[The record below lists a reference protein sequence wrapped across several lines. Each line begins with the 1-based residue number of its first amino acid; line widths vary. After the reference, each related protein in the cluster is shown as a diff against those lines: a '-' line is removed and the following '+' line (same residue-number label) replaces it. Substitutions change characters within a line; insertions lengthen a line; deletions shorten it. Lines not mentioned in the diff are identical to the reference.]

1 LKHIGLLEYH
11 YHSMFL
17 YTMARICKTKDTNVT
32 LFTTNKIFS
41 LMEKHL
47 EMKDQYNVVLKE
59 EDESI
64 NSFLKR
70 VERICNEKIDL
81 LFVNTI
87 QETCKDLPHYF
98 RFKPSCK
105 MILTIHNVNAF
116 LNKKITINIKKPFRT
131 LDTILSSI
139 IIQRIVLPKF
149 NGIVVYPSIKDY
161 IVVNK
166 MYSKEVFTLPF
177 TFYDETKSRK
187 VDKQD
192 KKIRFVVA
200 GAIEKQRR
208 DYDLV
213 LDTFEKL
220 FKKLPNDISLCL
232 LGGPIGSYGQQ
243 IIRRCKKIK
252 EKGHNIQFFEEFV
265 PEEIFSK
272 ILMESTLILSP
283 AKLETRGLG
292 VIKETY
298 GVSKAS
304 GPLSEAIQNAKPS
317 IVPSELN
324 IMKELRS
331 STLKYDSQEK
341 LEDVIENLVV
351 DRKKLEDIK
360 KEACKNSKDFSL
372 DTLQKYFTNKILNNI
387 DNL

>member
-1 LKHIGLLEYH
+1 
-11 YHSMFL
+11 
-17 YTMARICKTKDTNVT
+17 MARICKTKDTNVT

-47 EMKDQYNVVLKE
+47 KRKDQYNIILKE

-70 VERICNEKIDL
+70 VERICNEEIDL
-81 LFVNTI
+81 LFINTI
-87 QETCKDLPHYF
+87 QESLKDLPHYF
-98 RFKPSCK
+98 RFKPKCK

-116 LNKKITINIKKPFRT
+116 LSKKITINIKKPFRT

-149 NGIVVYPSIKDY
+149 NGIVVYPSIKEY
-161 IVVNK
+161 IIANK
-166 MYSKEVFTLPF
+166 MYDKEVFTLPF
-177 TFYDETKSRK
+177 AFYDKTKSTK
-187 VDKQD
+187 VDKLD
-192 KKIRFVVA
+192 KKIKFVVL

-213 LDTFEKL
+213 LDAFGKL
-220 FKKLPNDISLCL
+220 FNKFHNDISLCL

-243 IIRRCKKIK
+243 IIRRCEKIK
-252 EKGHNIQFFEEFV
+252 EKGYDIQFFEEFV
-265 PEEIFSK
+265 PEETFSK
-272 ILMESTLILSP
+272 ILMESTVIFSP
-283 AKLETRGLG
+283 TKLETRGLG
-292 VIKETY
+292 VIKEAY

-304 GPLSEAIQNAKPS
+304 GASEAIQNAKPS
-317 IVPSELN
+317 IVPSELK

-331 STLKYDSQEK
+331 STLSYDSQEK
-341 LEDVIENLVV
+341 LEDIIEKLVV
-351 DRKKLEDIK
+351 DRKKLENIK
-360 KEACKNSKDFSL
+360 KEACKNSKHFSL
-372 DTLQKYFTNKILNNI
+372 DILQKYFTNEILNNI